1 MMPYKKRNPIK
12 PNLSFHKV
20 GAESG
25 GSFGGMAQPPII
37 YFDRKSCTMEQ
48 REQST
53 SQEEESKEIRSRSAK
68 ELGDGKK
75 VK

>member
-1 MMPYKKRNPIK
+1 MMPYKGGDPIK

-25 GSFGGMAQPPII
+25 GSFGGLAQPPII

-48 REQST
+48 KRAINIT
-53 SQEEESKEIRSRSAK
+53 EESKEIRSRSAK

>member
-1 MMPYKKRNPIK
+1 
-12 PNLSFHKV
+12 
-20 GAESG
+20 
-25 GSFGGMAQPPII
+25 
-37 YFDRKSCTMEQ
+37 MEQ